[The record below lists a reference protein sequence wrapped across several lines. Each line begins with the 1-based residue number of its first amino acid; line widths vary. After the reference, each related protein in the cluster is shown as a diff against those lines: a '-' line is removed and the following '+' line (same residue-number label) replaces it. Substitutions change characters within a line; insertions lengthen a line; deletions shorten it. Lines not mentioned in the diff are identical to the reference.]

1 MEKTLQITDV
11 RVTNKVSVPTEYVA
25 NSKVDETLRGHNRIN
40 ATFSELIADTKV
52 LNENKYEWI
61 WVADDKLAPKE
72 AGRYE
77 IIRNKD
83 PYGFI
88 RISLKKASDERWAEL
103 SRENR
108 LYVSEYAAKR
118 QGRLAV
124 YVDCDDWFDWLFLDA
139 LSGPDYAARVAEVK
153 PEKSAKIA
161 SELVDAAR
169 SSVAKLDAAV
179 KAGVLT
185 PEVVE
190 PLKNLIRASE

>member
-25 NSKVDETLRGHNRIN
+25 NFKVDETLRGHNRIN

-83 PYGFI
+83 PDGFI

-103 SRENR
+103 SKENK

-124 YVDCDDWFDWLFLDA
+124 DVVYDDWNDRLDLGA
-139 LSGPDYAARVAEVK
+139 YLDPDNAARVAEVK
-153 PEKSAKIA
+153 PEKNAKIA